1 MKLKEEYN
9 KTATLEMLKKILY
22 EDETLSS
29 RRTEISFDEI
39 YDILS
44 TSNDLYFPSTDANA
58 FWKHFPTYQ
67 AQNMWYDK
75 SGRDAY
81 SAYMRKMSEAYNRGS
96 YFHFDFNEG
105 KATERMII
113 NVTNQSSSLKLS
125 QFLLS
130 LQVQAPFTSKY
141 QIPKFKTYLQGII
154 TAEPLKNDKMVIYY
168 ERQHRDSIYGS
179 IVQAAKQCKII
190 SIDFSSTI
198 SGFYHL
204 VTENDDTFPV
214 GIAIEKNSTISFTD
228 SCANSI
234 FQQLTG
240 INLFDESESAKENEE
255 YEIKNTLEAEGIFIK
270 VVEDCCKPFNK

>member
-1 MKLKEEYN
+1 M
-9 KTATLEMLKKILY
+9 
-22 EDETLSS
+22 
-29 RRTEISFDEI
+29 
-39 YDILS
+39 
-44 TSNDLYFPSTDANA
+44 
-58 FWKHFPTYQ
+58 
-67 AQNMWYDK
+67 
-75 SGRDAY
+75 
-81 SAYMRKMSEAYNRGS
+81 
-96 YFHFDFNEG
+96 
-105 KATERMII
+105 
-113 NVTNQSSSLKLS
+113 
-125 QFLLS
+125 
-130 LQVQAPFTSKY
+130 
-141 QIPKFKTYLQGII
+141 QGII
-154 TAEPLKNDKMVIYY
+154 TVEPLKNDKMVIYY

-190 SIDFSSTI
+190 STDFSSTI